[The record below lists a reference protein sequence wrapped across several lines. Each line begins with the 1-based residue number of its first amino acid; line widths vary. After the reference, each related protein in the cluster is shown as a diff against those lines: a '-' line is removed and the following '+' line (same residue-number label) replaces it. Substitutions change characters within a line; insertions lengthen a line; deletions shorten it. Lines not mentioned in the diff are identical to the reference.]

1 MSKTGLP
8 LNVFELGRVPPSAA
22 GGWVLFL
29 EPMQR
34 STQRFVRVILAT
46 TMLSVILAGGYAN
59 LHRKNSLHFSVPV
72 LKGVLP
78 STLPLAASQQ
88 SEKIPWPVLGP
99 KNFSPLRRHRPRRKR
114 ASDHSAAHPPRSSSP
129 CSCHQ

>member
-29 EPMQR
+29 ETTQR
-34 STQRFVRVILAT
+34 STQQFVGVILAT
-46 TMLSVILAGGYAN
+46 TMLSVMLAGGYAN
-59 LHRKNSLHFSVPV
+59 LHWKNLLHFAVPV

-78 STLPLAASQQ
+78 STLPLAVSRQ
-88 SEKIPWPVLGP
+88 SEKARKTSALSDIIDLVEKELRIT
-99 KNFSPLRRHRPRRKR
+99 RRHILLGAHHRV
-114 ASDHSAAHPPRSSSP
+114 AAISDL
-129 CSCHQ
+129 